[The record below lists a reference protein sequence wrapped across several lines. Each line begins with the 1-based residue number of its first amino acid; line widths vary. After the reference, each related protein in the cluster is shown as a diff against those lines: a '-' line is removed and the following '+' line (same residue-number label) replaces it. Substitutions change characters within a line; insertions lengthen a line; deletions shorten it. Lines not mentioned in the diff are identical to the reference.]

1 MKSPDMAAVT
11 DSLEQSFRNFSLNH
25 RLSSA
30 APSSAGVRRSPSS
43 FSSSSSSSDDEPHL
57 PLHQHNRFDT
67 ILELNSHISLP
78 PFWEQCLDLKTG
90 EVYYRNCRT
99 GMKVKE
105 DPRTAVAHSRD
116 LYLEDDDGEDGDESS
131 SDGGSE
137 ESCSSSSYGGSRQQY
152 PAENVEDVLV
162 VAGCKR
168 CFMYF
173 MVPKQVEDCPKC
185 SSSRLVHF
193 DRSDESNG
201 FP

>member
-1 MKSPDMAAVT
+1 MKSPDMAAIT
-11 DSLEQSFRNFSLNH
+11 HSLEHSFRTFSLNH
-25 RLSSA
+25 RLASS
-30 APSSAGVRRSPSS
+30 SPS
-43 FSSSSSSSDDEPHL
+43 FLDHEQPHHQ
-57 PLHQHNRFDT
+57 LHTTLD
-67 ILELNSHISLP
+67 LNSHISLP

-99 GMKVKE
+99 GMRVKE
-105 DPRTAVAHSRD
+105 DPRRAKD
-116 LYLEDDDGEDGDESS
+116 LYSEDDDDDDDDDDESS

-137 ESCSSSSYGGSRQQY
+137 ESCSSSSYAGSRQQY
-152 PAENVEDVLV
+152 PRENEEEVLV

-173 MVPKQVEDCPKC
+173 MVPKQVEGCPKC

-193 DRSDESNG
+193 DRTHDNNG

>member
-11 DSLEQSFRNFSLNH
+11 DSLEQSFRTFSLNH
-25 RLSSA
+25 RLLSA
-30 APSSAGVRRSPSS
+30 APSAGVRRS
-43 FSSSSSSSDDEPHL
+43 SSSSSSADERHL
-57 PLHQHNRFDT
+57 PLNQHHRFDT
-67 ILELNSHISLP
+67 TLELNSHISLP

-99 GMKVKE
+99 GMRVTE
-105 DPRTAVAHSRD
+105 DPRTAEAHSRD
-116 LYLEDDDGEDGDESS
+116 LYSEDDDENDADESS
-131 SDGGSE
+131 SDDGSE
-137 ESCSSSSYGGSRQQY
+137 ESCSSSSYGASRQQY
-152 PAENVEDVLV
+152 PPGKEEDVLV

-193 DRSDESNG
+193 DRSEDSNG

>member
-1 MKSPDMAAVT
+1 M
-11 DSLEQSFRNFSLNH
+11 R
-25 RLSSA
+25 
-30 APSSAGVRRSPSS
+30 
-43 FSSSSSSSDDEPHL
+43 
-57 PLHQHNRFDT
+57 
-67 ILELNSHISLP
+67 
-78 PFWEQCLDLKTG
+78 
-90 EVYYRNCRT
+90 
-99 GMKVKE
+99 VKE
-105 DPRTAVAHSRD
+105 DPRTAEVHGRD
-116 LYLEDDDGEDGDESS
+116 LYSEDDESS

-152 PAENVEDVLV
+152 PPENEEDVLV

-193 DRSDESNG
+193 DRSDDNG